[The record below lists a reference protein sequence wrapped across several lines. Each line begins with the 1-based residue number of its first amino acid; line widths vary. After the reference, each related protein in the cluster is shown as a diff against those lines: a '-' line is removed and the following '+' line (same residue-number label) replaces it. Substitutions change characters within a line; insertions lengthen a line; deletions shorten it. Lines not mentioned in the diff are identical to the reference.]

1 MLQYIEVNVPIPYRI
16 EGRTASD
23 IAAGIEAA
31 IRRGDAAPGQALPTI
46 RALASALDVSP
57 TTVTSAYRTLR
68 LRGMVTG
75 RGRAGTT
82 VAFRPPVAGRL
93 AAPVP
98 AGVRNL
104 ADGSPDV
111 TLLPPI
117 RQVYRRLSV
126 PSRLY
131 DERPNL
137 EAVLDLAAERFRAD
151 GVPVGEVAVVG
162 GAMDG
167 VERVLAAHLAPGDR
181 VAVEDPGYPAVIDL
195 VAAMGLVAEPMAT
208 DDAGPATEAFAAA
221 LGRGAQAAVVTPRAQ
236 NPMGSAVTAT
246 RARQLRRV
254 LDDHRDVLLLEDD
267 HAGPVAGAPVASLA
281 RRSRTRW
288 AVVRSV
294 GKSLGPDLRLAV
306 LTGDSVTVSR
316 VEGRQRL
323 GTGWVS
329 RTLQRIVVDLWT
341 DPATARTLDRA
352 EEAYAERRAAL
363 VEALARHG
371 VRAHGRSGLN
381 VWIPV
386 AQEGTV
392 TRFLLEAGWAVA
404 AGERFR
410 LRSGPA
416 IRVTTAT
423 LRAAEARA
431 LADDVARGQSASARA
446 AHA

>member
-1 MLQYIEVNVPIPYRI
+1 MNVPIPYRV

-57 TTVTSAYRTLR
+57 TTVASAYRTLR

-98 AGVRNL
+98 AGARNL
-104 ADGSPDV
+104 ADGSPDA

-117 RQVYRRLSV
+117 RQVLRRLSV

-137 EAVLDLAAERFRAD
+137 EDLLDLAAERFRAD
-151 GVPVGEVAVVG
+151 GVPVGEVAVIG

-195 VAAMGLVAEPMAT
+195 VAAMGLAAEPMAI
-208 DDAGPATEAFAAA
+208 DDAGPRAGAFAAA
-221 LGRGAQAAVVTPRAQ
+221 LGRGAQAVVVTPRAQ
-236 NPMGSAVTAT
+236 NPRGSAVTAA
-246 RARQLRRV
+246 RARELRRI
-254 LDDHRDVLLLEDD
+254 LDDHRDVLVIEDD

-281 RRSRTRW
+281 TRSRRRW

-306 LTGDSVTVSR
+306 LTGDPVTVSR

-329 RTLQRIVVDLWT
+329 RTLQQVVVDLWT
-341 DPATARTLDRA
+341 DPVTTRTLQRA

-363 VEALARHG
+363 VEALVRHG
-371 VRAHGRSGLN
+371 LTAHGRSGLN

-386 AQEGTV
+386 VQEGPV
-392 TRFLLEAGWAVA
+392 TRSLLEAGWAVA

-423 LRAAEARA
+423 LRPTEARA
-431 LADDVARGQSASARA
+431 LADDVARGLSASARA